1 MEKTYIL
8 RCKNISKNFSGIH
21 ALTNV
26 DFEIKKGEV
35 LGLVGE
41 NGAGKSTLIKV
52 IAGVHKPDNGKI
64 ELFGEEFHPQN
75 THHVIN
81 KGVITIHQ
89 ELSVIPNLDVV
100 NNIFLNMEYH
110 KFGVLDFVD
119 KKGMAKD
126 SKRILKELGIDI
138 PLNILLEDLPISSQ
152 QMVEIGRAIN
162 RNAKVLLM
170 DEPTSSLSQPEVKKL
185 FSIVRKLRDDG
196 VSVVFVSHRLEEVL
210 EITDRI
216 IVLRDGRR
224 VGELQTKDTNQDEIC
239 QMMVGRDFIR
249 FPKEDTIIS
258 DVILEVKDLSGTN
271 FVKDIS
277 FQLRKGEILGL
288 AGLVG
293 AGRTELANLLF
304 GVDKRES
311 GQILIDNKSV
321 MIANPSDAVNLGIS
335 YIPEDRKTHGLLMN
349 MDIKDNA
356 TIASLSEL
364 VGILDKID
372 RKKQVEITKEYI
384 KKMSIV
390 ASSPYVN
397 ISTLSGGNQQKVV
410 IAKWLMTEP
419 RILIMDEPTRG
430 IDVGAKSEV
439 HALISHLAT
448 QGMAILLISSELPE
462 ILGMSDR
469 VLIMCQGRIT
479 GKFNIDSVTEEI
491 IMTCATKFRTSSHP
505 I

>member
-1 MEKTYIL
+1 MKKTYIL

-224 VGELQTKDTNQDEIC
+224 VGELQTKDTNQDEI
-239 QMMVGRDFIR
+239 F
-249 FPKEDTIIS
+249 IS

-356 TIASLSEL
+356 TIASLS
-364 VGILDKID
+364 
-372 RKKQVEITKEYI
+372 
-384 KKMSIV
+384 
-390 ASSPYVN
+390 
-397 ISTLSGGNQQKVV
+397 
-410 IAKWLMTEP
+410 
-419 RILIMDEPTRG
+419 
-430 IDVGAKSEV
+430 
-439 HALISHLAT
+439 
-448 QGMAILLISSELPE
+448 
-462 ILGMSDR
+462 
-469 VLIMCQGRIT
+469 
-479 GKFNIDSVTEEI
+479 
-491 IMTCATKFRTSSHP
+491 
-505 I
+505 